1 MSETRCLNNECTVT
15 QTGTCLLSY
24 QLDECPHWVSGN
36 EGGLTGEA
44 SLTHEEPILPAP
56 EDTTPRFP
64 PSGALGVDD
73 VCVLM
78 RKEYCSVIGLLG
90 VPSSGKTACL
100 VSLYLLL
107 AHNSIDDFT
116 FADSKSL
123 MALDELSRGAR
134 SWHDAIPEQM
144 TAHTELKDDRS
155 AGFLHFKL
163 NRKSD
168 CTRLHLLIPD
178 LPGEWS
184 TGLIDNNRTDRV
196 RFLRAADAIW
206 VMINGQTLIK
216 RDQRPDT
223 LHRTS
228 LLIDRIAEFFSPDV
242 PTVRLVVTHIDLGKP
257 SEESL
262 QKLREH
268 AAKNGI
274 DLSISHI
281 ASFSK
286 TDGIPPG
293 EGISDLMAQTVA
305 EPISGGDFW
314 PDRLEMAYG
323 SRNALRVLAGGNF

>member
-1 MSETRCLNNECTVT
+1 M
-15 QTGTCLLSY
+15 
-24 QLDECPHWVSGN
+24 
-36 EGGLTGEA
+36 
-44 SLTHEEPILPAP
+44 
-56 EDTTPRFP
+56 
-64 PSGALGVDD
+64 
-73 VCVLM
+73 
-78 RKEYCSVIGLLG
+78 
-90 VPSSGKTACL
+90 
-100 VSLYLLL
+100 L

-134 SWHDAIPEQM
+134 SWHGAMPEQM

-184 TGLIDNNRTDRV
+184 TDLIDNNRTDRV
-196 RFLRAADAIW
+196 RFLRAADVIW
-206 VMINGQTLIK
+206 VMVNGQTLIK
-216 RDQRPDT
+216 KDQRPDT

-228 LLIDRIAEFFSPDV
+228 LLIDRIAEFFFPDV
-242 PTVRLVVTHIDLGKP
+242 PTVRLVVTHLDLRKP
-257 SEESL
+257 GEESL

-293 EGISDLMAQTVA
+293 EGISDLIAQTVA
-305 EPISGGDFW
+305 GPISGGDFW
-314 PDRLEMAYG
+314 PDGLEMAYG